1 MDEKKYVTLEMF
13 KLYHERLM
21 GFIKN
26 GDGFVLDI
34 EEDDDEQESTETLDQ
49 EQE

>member
-1 MDEKKYVTLEMF
+1 MNEEKYVTLEMF
-13 KLYHERLM
+13 EKYHERLM

-34 EEDDDEQESTETLDQ
+34 EEDDEEQESPETLVQKQ
-49 EQE
+49 E